1 MDYSHRIVNLWT
13 VFLLAMLFHTDL
25 GLMPLFHDLSVA
37 EFHGQTMADV
47 SPIFWLM
54 LIFFI
59 LPLFA
64 IIVISFSQSRK
75 VRQVHFGLTVVY
87 SVLNLGHLIADLSL
101 ETIVWYQIF
110 LMIFLFLLGLLIN
123 AVSWRW
129 LKTVKST
136 PVHSVS
142 GFKN

>member
-25 GLMPLFHDLSVA
+25 GLMPLFHNLSVA
-37 EFHGQTMADV
+37 EFHGQTMSDV

-54 LIFFI
+54 LVFFI

-75 VRQVHFGLTVVY
+75 VRQVHFGLTVAY

-110 LMIFLFLLGLLIN
+110 LMTFLFLLGLLIN

-129 LKTVKST
+129 LRVFKSNSIH
-136 PVHSVS
+136 PAS
-142 GFKN
+142 GFKI

>member
-37 EFHGQTMADV
+37 EFHGQTMSDV
-47 SPIFWLM
+47 SPILWLM
-54 LIFFI
+54 LVFFI

-75 VRQVHFGLTVVY
+75 VRQVHFGLTVAY

-110 LMIFLFLLGLLIN
+110 LMTFLFLLGLLIN
-123 AVSWRW
+123 VVSWRW
-129 LKTVKST
+129 LRVFKSNVT
-136 PVHSVS
+136 HPAS
-142 GFKN
+142 GFKI

>member
-136 PVHSVS
+136 LVHSMS
-142 GFKN
+142 GSKN